1 MINDL
6 KYSHYASDG
15 VSEGPGAG
23 ASRVR
28 DVAASVCFGVSSC
41 AFGCS
46 GAPAR
51 GASVAVRLGV
61 SSRAFAGV
69 FALLSLLLLLIAT
82 LCVPATRAFAE
93 EPFLSVSS
101 TSQYGVPYTTMG
113 QVRAETRIERL
124 FTHSDSIER
133 GDVYLIVAPGWEW
146 SDINQDA
153 TPTLYS
159 FVYANASANLTYNG
173 ALNWDEHKD
182 LTS

>member
-1 MINDL
+1 M
-6 KYSHYASDG
+6 
-15 VSEGPGAG
+15 
-23 ASRVR
+23 
-28 DVAASVCFGVSSC
+28 
-41 AFGCS
+41 
-46 GAPAR
+46 
-51 GASVAVRLGV
+51 
-61 SSRAFAGV
+61 
-69 FALLSLLLLLIAT
+69 
-82 LCVPATRAFAE
+82 
-93 EPFLSVSS
+93 SVSS

-182 LTS
+182 LTSLHVLTFKTISPTDMEEVMNRVVNNLKTGYSLVITNSVAFLGEYDEAEDYSCFVVKDASDKGLFTS